1 MKLLLKF
8 IVLIGF
14 EFNSE
19 YTDEK
24 FQIPSGSSVIIKRVP
39 AGSVPSI
46 M

>member
-1 MKLLLKF
+1 LLFLF
-8 IVLIGF
+8 VWI
-14 EFNSE
+14 NSE

-39 AGSVPSI
+39 AGSVPSN